1 LRVGVLTDVENDG
14 NTRTR
19 GFRQV
24 RASMRVKNLHHVFFG
39 VL

>member
-1 LRVGVLTDVENDG
+1 MKTQW
-14 NTRTR
+14 TR

-24 RASMRVKNLHHVFFG
+24 QASVRIKILHHVFFG